1 MSCCL
6 VIAWLGNA
14 ATSSNDGNREFGPL
28 EFRIIEGQVWAVANR
43 MSNRSGWRCRAGI
56 VVNLRNEV
64 LADVFGLGLEAIE
77 HQ

>member
-14 ATSSNDGNREFGPL
+14 ATSSNDGNRKFGPL
-28 EFRIIEGQVWAVANR
+28 ECRIIEGQVWAVANR
-43 MSNRSGWRCRAGI
+43 ISNCFGWRCRASI
-56 VVNLRNEV
+56 VANLRNEALV
-64 LADVFGLGLEAIE
+64 DVFGLGLEVIE